1 MTVVEEAGAWGMP
14 VESEGDEEEGKQG
27 GEDAGEPGQDG
38 QSRTVA
44 DGRARRQRRA
54 RRRGDDVTS
63 RSGPLE
69 RPATILIPNI
79 RRCGGRAS
87 EP

>member
-44 DGRARRQRRA
+44 DGRA
-54 RRRGDDVTS
+54 S
-63 RSGPLE
+63 RFAQIQPWVIYAYDLAC
-69 RPATILIPNI
+69 P
-79 RRCGGRAS
+79 
-87 EP
+87 